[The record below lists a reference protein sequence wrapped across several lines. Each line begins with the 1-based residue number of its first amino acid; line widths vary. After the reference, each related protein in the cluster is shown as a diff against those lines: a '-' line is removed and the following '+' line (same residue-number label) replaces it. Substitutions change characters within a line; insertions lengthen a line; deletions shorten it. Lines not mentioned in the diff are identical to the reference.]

1 MALEEFIINDLNL
14 MLVIEN
20 NLFQLTVLTLILL
33 ILNAGCPKALY

>member
-20 NLFQLTVLTLILL
+20 NLFQLMMLTLTLL